1 MATQGRKE
9 PDLEAPSTAEDISL
23 TCRHQTLLESCYQP
37 TTRYV
42 QQKFMRHTG
51 LITCIYEIH
60 LGSL

>member
-42 QQKFMRHTG
+42 QQKF
-51 LITCIYEIH
+51 I
-60 LGSL
+60 